1 MDNYFR
7 NGKYQNPE
15 DPLVLS
21 IATWIIPFVSSLC
34 PISVKESVKVSNSR
48 VSFVRHSSSIVAPP
62 FG

>member
-1 MDNYFR
+1 MDNYFL

-34 PISVKESVKVSNSR
+34 LISAKKRVKVSNLR
-48 VSFVRHSSSIVAPP
+48 VSFI
-62 FG
+62 